1 MIYPLIVTSTDT
13 LRGIT
18 HPVKLSPYMEKT
30 NTMRAIFCHV
40 LFVELK
46 ANSHAAIC
54 RPDLSVTIGREANRF
69 MYSASTA
76 HALFRLKTFFKKRFG
91 KQMVGDG

>member
-18 HPVKLSPYMEKT
+18 RPVKLSPYMEKT
-30 NTMRAIFCHV
+30 NTMCAIFCHV

-46 ANSHAAIC
+46 ANLHAAIC
-54 RPDLSVTIGREANRF
+54 RPDLSATISREANRL
-69 MYSASTA
+69 TTVQ
-76 HALFRLKTFFKKRFG
+76 ALHMHFL
-91 KQMVGDG
+91 